1 MSRNSSMD
9 SGIQYISEGETGG
22 GATSG
27 ERASNTSTTTTD
39 SITTTTS
46 LTSAGSG
53 VKEPVGKNE
62 DTATIKKEEKKVGG
76 LGDFSDV
83 LSVLSNW

>member
-22 GATSG
+22 GATTG

-39 SITTTTS
+39 SIATTTS

-53 VKEPVGKNE
+53 VKEPVGRNE
-62 DTATIKKEEKKVGG
+62 DTATTKKKVETGG